1 MKRFRAPIWLVLA
14 IATAGLVVLTTAVVA
29 GRLYSS
35 ALRSTT
41 DLVAEMGDTRT
52 AALAAAVKAE
62 LQPAEY
68 SSRFL
73 STYLLSDRISINDD
87 RRIQDLLLGSLAA
100 SPQVIGVAFIRS
112 DLYTTAA
119 ARNINGMPF
128 ATLSNTALGEP
139 LFRLMYRNGATLQQP
154 DWGKPIFW
162 PGLDVTGLPLLAP
175 LRRDGE
181 VIGVIATLISVPD
194 FARRVLNRTREPGI
208 NAAVLLDDTSLIVHP
223 LLANGTFKAS
233 DDQPLPKLADLGD
246 PVLGAFDPAER
257 DDPAI
262 HRNVQLDF
270 AVQARTVDGTDW
282 IYLSRAVDVVGA
294 KPWIAV
300 LSIRGADIGAQFQNL
315 QMALWI
321 SLGVAAVAVLGA
333 LYLGR
338 SISRPIHNFAGAI
351 RHLSALEFDKTQP
364 MKGSWLRE
372 FDVAAEAYNG
382 MRSGLTW
389 LSTYVPRTL
398 VPALMEPDSAESFT
412 AKEREVTVL
421 FTDIIGFTTI
431 GHRLSPAALARF
443 LNRHFEILGEVI
455 EREGGTIDKY
465 IGDSVM
471 AFWGAPTA
479 QGDHAERAARAAV
492 EIGRRL
498 RTDNARRK
506 RKGLNPVRV
515 RIGLHTGTALAGNI
529 GATGRINY
537 TLVGET
543 VNVAQRLEQ
552 FAKEID
558 DGHSE
563 VIIVASADVA
573 GRLPVEIPQ
582 HPLGKHAVVER
593 APPMEVYSLDGE
605 SGAAP
610 AVTPPPSSAA
620 RL

>member
-14 IATAGLVVLTTAVVA
+14 LTFAGLVVLTTAVVA
-29 GRLYSS
+29 ARLYSS

-73 STYLLSDRISINDD
+73 SSYLLSDRISINDD

-112 DLYTTAA
+112 DLYVTAA
-119 ARNINGMPF
+119 ARNVNGMPF
-128 ATLSNTALGEP
+128 ATLSSTALGEP
-139 LFRLMYRNGATLQQP
+139 LFRLMYRNGAVLQQP
-154 DWGKPIFW
+154 DWGQPIYW
-162 PGLDVTGLPLLAP
+162 PGLDVTGMPLLAP
-175 LRRDGE
+175 LRRDGQ

-194 FARRVLNRTREPGI
+194 FARRVLNRTREPGL
-208 NAAVLLDDTSLIVHP
+208 NASVMLDDTSLIVHP
-223 LLANGTFKAS
+223 LLANGTFKGS
-233 DDQPLPKLADLGD
+233 DDHALPKVAEVGD
-246 PVLGAFDPAER
+246 PVLGAFDPVHR
-257 DDPAI
+257 DDPSI
-262 HRNVQLDF
+262 HPNVPLDF
-270 AVQARTVDGTDW
+270 AVQARNIDGTDW
-282 IYLSRAVDVVGA
+282 IFLSRAVDVVGSR
-294 KPWIAV
+294 PWIAV
-300 LSIRGADIGAQFQNL
+300 LSVRGADIGAQFENL

-372 FDVAAEAYNG
+372 FDIAAEAYNG

-421 FTDIIGFTTI
+421 FTDIIGFTAI
-431 GHRLSPAALARF
+431 GHRLGPAALARF

-455 EREGGTIDKY
+455 EAEGGTIDKY

-492 EIGRRL
+492 EMGRRL
-498 RTDNARRK
+498 HEDNARRR

-563 VIIVASADVA
+563 VIIVASAALA

-582 HPLGKHAVVER
+582 RPLGKHNVVER
-593 APPMEVYSLDGE
+593 APPMAVFRLGGE
-605 SGAAP
+605 ALQTR
-610 AVTPPPSSAA
+610 AVTPPRDSAA
-620 RL
+620 RP